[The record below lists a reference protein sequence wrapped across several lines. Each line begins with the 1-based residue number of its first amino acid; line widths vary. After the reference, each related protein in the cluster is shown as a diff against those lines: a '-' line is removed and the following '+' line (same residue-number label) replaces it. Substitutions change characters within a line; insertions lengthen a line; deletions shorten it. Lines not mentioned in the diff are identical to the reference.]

1 MLFSVEFLSTWFTC
15 ILCMRKKKK
24 HARGMLFM
32 VGKNLP
38 KDFQENKL
46 VVVKPTPSNLQS
58 YDTKFTKNWT
68 PSYITK

>member
-1 MLFSVEFLSTWFTC
+1 MLFT
-15 ILCMRKKKK
+15 I
-24 HARGMLFM
+24 
-32 VGKNLP
+32 GKNLP

-46 VVVKPTPSNLQS
+46 VKPTPANLQS

>member
-1 MLFSVEFLSTWFTC
+1 MVHMYLVYE
-15 ILCMRKKKK
+15 KKKNK
-24 HARGMLFM
+24 QAKGMLFTI
-32 VGKNLP
+32 GKNLP

-46 VVVKPTPSNLQS
+46 VKPTPANLQS